1 MLNISK
7 DFAPPLNTV
16 LPYFLASCISGLF
29 CIVAFFNISLPINFS
44 NLFVIGTVHL
54 FFVGFL
60 LMLFVGAMIQLMPV
74 VLETAHVYLWF
85 YKYIFYAFMVG
96 LVCLVVGFWNFNFFI
111 FIGGILVFLAIIFY
125 LVDLFSAMGKKFSPS
140 FLSVTLLISHILLS
154 FGLVC
159 GLLMALGLG
168 GIFDVDFSKFLIL
181 HMDFAIS
188 GFMFNLIVVIS
199 LILLPMFSLAHGF
212 SNIYSKISVCLFS
225 VSPIFIIINLNQ
237 LAFVGIFIGVVFY
250 LLQIFVIYKK
260 RVRKENDIWFKSILV
275 SFFSL
280 IFAILCWLMGRVDL
294 LFFILGFGFFGFLV
308 SGHIYKIVPFLVWFE
323 YYAPLVGKQKVPM
336 LHQMIP
342 IKESNMQFYFS
353 LLGLMICALAMFFE
367 SNIVFNAGLSF
378 LSVGWFFLIY
388 SVLKI
393 SKKEI

>member
-7 DFAPPLNTV
+7 DFAPPLRTV
-16 LPYFLASCISGLF
+16 LPYFLASCISGLLCVF
-29 CIVAFFNISLPINFS
+29 AFFHISLPINFS
-44 NLFVIGTVHL
+44 NIFVLGTVHL

-74 VLETAHVYLWF
+74 VLETAHIYLWF
-85 YKYIFYAFMVG
+85 YKYIFYAFVVG
-96 LVCLVVGFWNFNFFI
+96 LVCLVIGFWNFNFFI
-111 FIGGILVFLAIIFY
+111 FIGGVLIFLAIIFY
-125 LVDLFSAMGKKFSPS
+125 LVDLFSAMSKKFNPS
-140 FLSVTLLISHILLS
+140 FLSLTLLISHILLS
-154 FGLVC
+154 LGLVC
-159 GLLMALGLG
+159 GLVMALGFG
-168 GIFDVDFSKFLIL
+168 GILDIDFSKFLML
-181 HMDFAIS
+181 HIDFAIS
-188 GFMFNLIVVIS
+188 GFMFNLIVAIS

-280 IFAILCWLMGRVDL
+280 IFAILFWLMGRVDL
-294 LFFILGFGFFGFLV
+294 LFFVLGFGFFGFLV

-342 IKESNMQFYFS
+342 VKESNMQFYFS
-353 LLGLMICALAMFFE
+353 LFGLLICALAMLFE
-367 SNIVFNAGLSF
+367 NNMIFNAGLSF
-378 LSVGWFFLIY
+378 LCVGWFFLIC